1 MAEYER
7 DERGRITRR
16 TGAVPGAGRPSL
28 AAQERLRIAIE
39 ELMDA
44 ETLEAWQES
53 MRKKLRKGNT
63 AASNFVRDTVLGKPS
78 VQVQADVSPELL
90 AFMEGWRNL
99 GGGKDDTVIT
109 DDER

>member
-7 DERGRITRR
+7 DAKGRITRR

-44 ETLEAWQES
+44 ETLEQWQES

-63 AASNFVRDTVLGKPS
+63 AATAFVRDSVLGKPS
-78 VQVQADVSPELL
+78 VRVETDVAPELL
-90 AFMEGWRNL
+90 AFMEGWRAL
-99 GGGKDDTVIT
+99 GNSKD
-109 DDER
+109 EEA